1 MKYLLPSAV
10 LILMVSIGMSLRFRE
25 IVANWRRLTWAN
37 WTRLLLATFLVPPL
51 IALGLGQLLPLSLAT
66 TAGLFLLA
74 VAPGAPLLTRNIAKQ
89 GFDMQ
94 MAASYQVWSAL
105 MIPIMVPLLVALA
118 GKLYQRDIWIP
129 PLTLLAMICEQ
140 QFLPLLAGMALMH
153 FAPTFCIRARGALN
167 IFANLVLTVVLIALL
182 WKMGPALKETSPW
195 LLIAVPALA
204 VGCVAVSR
212 MLLTYDTPGAQTLV
226 ICNVNRH
233 AGLALLLSGQYLR
246 TNNNG
251 ALPSVACYALAA
263 PLIMGLYARFAS
275 RDDATPPS
283 ANHELKHRM
292 NRVP

>member
-10 LILMVSIGMSLRFRE
+10 LILMVSVGMSLKFRE
-25 IVANWRRLTWAN
+25 ILANWRRHTWVS
-37 WTRLLLATFLVPPL
+37 WTRLLFATFLVPPL
-51 IALGLGQLLPLSLAT
+51 IALGIAQLLPLDLAT
-66 TAGLFLLA
+66 TAGLFLIA
-74 VAPGAPLLTRNIAKQ
+74 VAPGAPLLTRNTAKR

-105 MIPIMVPLLVALA
+105 MIPIMIPLLVALA

-129 PLTLLAMICEQ
+129 PLTLMTIIGKQ

-153 FAPTFCIRARGALN
+153 FAPVLCTRAQSALN

-182 WKMGPALKETSPW
+182 WKTGSALKETSPW
-195 LLIAVPALA
+195 LLVAVPALA
-204 VGCVAVSR
+204 VGCIAGSR
-212 MLLTYDTPGAQTLV
+212 LLLANDTPGAQTLV

-251 ALPSVACYALAA
+251 AVPSVAYYALAA
-263 PLIMGLYARFAS
+263 PLIMGLYAKFA
-275 RDDATPPS
+275 R
-283 ANHELKHRM
+283 RQ
-292 NRVP
+292 

>member
-10 LILMVSIGMSLRFRE
+10 LILMLSIGMSLKLRE
-25 IVANWRRLTWAN
+25 ILANWRRHTWAS

-74 VAPGAPLLTRNIAKQ
+74 VAPGAPLLTRNIAKR

-94 MAASYQVWSAL
+94 MASSYQVWSAL
-105 MIPIMVPLLVALA
+105 MIPIMIPLLVALA

-129 PLTLLAMICEQ
+129 PLTLLAIICKQ

-153 FAPTFCIRARGALN
+153 FAPAFCTRAQRALN
-167 IFANLVLTVVLIALL
+167 TFANLVLIVVLIALL
-182 WKMGPALKETSPW
+182 RKTGPALKETSPW
-195 LLIAVPALA
+195 LFVAVPALA
-204 VGCVAVSR
+204 IGCIAVSR
-212 MLLTYDTPGAQTLV
+212 MLLANDTPGAQTLI

-251 ALPSVACYALAA
+251 ALPSVACYVGCAVDYGTLCEIRSL
-263 PLIMGLYARFAS
+263 P
-275 RDDATPPS
+275 
-283 ANHELKHRM
+283 
-292 NRVP
+292 